1 MGRMSVPDWGAGCDG
16 WENSAVMHV
25 VALGFGLGFVVAAA
39 IGPISLLC
47 IRTVLRGDLGAGI
60 AIGAGAATIDATYAL
75 LGALG
80 AGRLLE
86 IGALQLALGVVG
98 AVVIAALGV
107 RTLWSAFRVRLG
119 GESDE
124 EVASPARAY
133 ATSLAATASNPS
145 TILSW
150 AAVFAAA
157 STASGVDGTAE
168 TLLLCAGVGCG
179 TLTWFTS
186 LSVSMA
192 AIRGRVGDRLL
203 RLVDIGSGL
212 GLLVFSGV
220 LGVRAARESA

>member
-1 MGRMSVPDWGAGCDG
+1 
-16 WENSAVMHV
+16 MHV

-47 IRTVLRGDLGAGI
+47 IRTVLRGALGSGV
-60 AIGAGAATIDATYAL
+60 AIGAGAAVIDATYAL

-80 AGRLLE
+80 AGRLLT
-86 IGALQLALGVVG
+86 IGPLQTVLGLVG
-98 AVVIAALGV
+98 AAVIACLGM

-119 GESDE
+119 GESEE
-124 EVASPARAY
+124 EVASPRRAF

-150 AAVFAAA
+150 GAIFAAA
-157 STASGVDGTAE
+157 SSASSVDGTAQ

-186 LSVSMA
+186 LSLTMA
-192 AIRGRVGDRLL
+192 AIRVRVGDRLL
-203 RLVDIGSGL
+203 RLVDVGSGIGLLFFSGLL
-212 GLLVFSGV
+212 GL
-220 LGVRAARESA
+220 RAARETQ

>member
-1 MGRMSVPDWGAGCDG
+1 
-16 WENSAVMHV
+16 MHV

-47 IRTVLRGDLGAGI
+47 IRTVLRGALPTGV
-60 AIGAGAATIDATYAL
+60 AIGAGAAVVDAAYAL

-86 IGALQLALGVVG
+86 VGALQVALGLAG
-98 AVVIAALGV
+98 AAVIGFLGL

-124 EVASPARAY
+124 EVASPWRAFL
-133 ATSLAATASNPS
+133 TSLAATASNPS

-150 AAVFAAA
+150 AAIFAAA
-157 STASGVDGTAE
+157 SSASSVHGTAQ

-179 TLTWFTS
+179 TLTWFTTLS
-186 LSVSMA
+186 LGMV
-192 AIRGRVGDRLL
+192 AIRAHVGDRLL
-203 RLVDIGSGL
+203 RLVDVGSGL
-212 GLLVFSGV
+212 GLLLFAGI
-220 LGVRAARESA
+220 LGARAARENA